1 MPRIPISR
9 GGLKNMTEQQ
19 IIDEI
24 LRYLHDDSYNY
35 AVLID
40 GEWGSGKTYF
50 VNNTLTKIIEKQES
64 DLETSRKVQ
73 YISLYGCKAISDVQE
88 NIAWSFAEDARKV
101 IQDKNNF
108 GTTGQKVSNNIL
120 LSSKK
125 IGNAILKKFLP
136 NMPLYEIASDWLNL
150 GSFIFVFD
158 DLERCDCPIN
168 EVFGFLNEL
177 VEHENTKVILI
188 ANEKELSGIAEIQ
201 YLELQYSLTLDDRI
215 IWPTPNT
222 SSSWAVRSSN
232 STHISLDEMER
243 RRKLLFP
250 TKEAN
255 SNYRRIREKLIG
267 VTLKYEPNISLI
279 ISEILKSSKYDSS
292 IKDMLEKKKEAF
304 SSEMQNRNHKNIR
317 TFQFFLSKVSY
328 LLEKLSDINT
338 DPEYLDIIKEH
349 IISETFYQAIKFKS
363 NDQPSR
369 TMHAQL
375 KKEQEAKF
383 QSIKQYIEAGT
394 YNQKIFEDNVLNLQK
409 ELQAQIPDD
418 DPYYLIYQQYY
429 LQPQDWCED
438 QLEKV
443 LQRLDENKYPIAF
456 YVKIITSIQ
465 RLIDLGFDDEYMN
478 RTKQLMLTN
487 ITKMNEV
494 KLIDSDLWYI
504 ENKQTKAKVT
514 EVITDINHAIKEHS
528 EIVSRE
534 NVGDILKSDN
544 WINRL
549 ENYSNPNQNRYVQ
562 DMSVF
567 SKAPPEQ
574 WLNLLHKAS
583 PRDIDDF
590 RHWLG
595 DLYPEDTTRKSY
607 SEDADTIKKIL
618 TGLESIEEKDLI
630 KKACVSW
637 LCKQLA
643 TIIKFHEPSRKQE
656 YD

>member
-1 MPRIPISR
+1 
-9 GGLKNMTEQQ
+9 MTEQQ

-201 YLELQYSLTLDDRI
+201 YLELQYSLTLDNRI
-215 IWPTPNT
+215 NWPSPNT
-222 SSSWAVRSSN
+222 SNFWAVRKSN
-232 STHISLDEMER
+232 SNLISLDEMER

-267 VTLKYEPNISLI
+267 VTLKYEPNIPLI
-279 ISEILKSSKYDSS
+279 ISEILKSSKYDPY
-292 IKDMLEKKKEAF
+292 IKDMLEKKKETF
-304 SSEMQNRNHKNIR
+304 SLEMQNRNHKNLR

-383 QSIKQYIEAGT
+383 QSIKQYIESGT
-394 YNQKIFEDNVLNLQK
+394 YNQKIFEYNVLNLQK
-409 ELQAQIPDD
+409 ELQARIPDD

-443 LQRLDENKYPIAF
+443 LQRLDENKYPIVF
-456 YVKIITSIQ
+456 YGKIITSIQ

-478 RTKQLMLTN
+478 RTKQLMLAN

-504 ENKQTKAKVT
+504 ENQQTKEKVT

-528 EIVSRE
+528 ELVSRE
-534 NVGDILKSDN
+534 DVDDILKSDD

-595 DLYPEDTTRKSY
+595 DLYPEGTTRKSY
-607 SEDADTIKKIL
+607 SEDAYTIKKIQK
-618 TGLESIEEKDLI
+618 GLEAIEEKDLI
-630 KKACVSW
+630 KKACIIW
-637 LCKQLA
+637 LHNQLEA
-643 TIIKFHEPSRKQE
+643 IIKFHEPSAEQE
-656 YD
+656 QE

>member
-1 MPRIPISR
+1 
-9 GGLKNMTEQQ
+9 MTEQQ

>member
-1 MPRIPISR
+1 
-9 GGLKNMTEQQ
+9 MTEQQ

-222 SSSWAVRSSN
+222 NSSWAVRSSN

-383 QSIKQYIEAGT
+383 QSIKQYIESGT

-443 LQRLDENKYPIAF
+443 LQRLDKNKYPIAF
-456 YVKIITSIQ
+456 YGKIITSIQ

-494 KLIDSDLWYI
+494 KLIASDLWYI

-583 PRDIDDF
+583 PRNIDDF

-595 DLYPEDTTRKSY
+595 DLYPKDTTRKSY

>member
-1 MPRIPISR
+1 
-9 GGLKNMTEQQ
+9 MTEQQ

-304 SSEMQNRNHKNIR
+304 SSEMQNRNHKNLR

-383 QSIKQYIEAGT
+383 QSIKQYIESGT

-409 ELQAQIPDD
+409 ELQARIPDD

-443 LQRLDENKYPIAF
+443 LQRLDKNKYPIAF
-456 YVKIITSIQ
+456 YGKIITSIQ

-583 PRDIDDF
+583 PRNIDDF

-595 DLYPEDTTRKSY
+595 DLYPKDTTRKSY

-637 LCKQLA
+637 LCTQLA
-643 TIIKFHEPSRKQE
+643 TIIKFHEPSTEQE

>member
-1 MPRIPISR
+1 
-9 GGLKNMTEQQ
+9 MTEQQ

-136 NMPLYEIASDWLNL
+136 NIPLYEIASDWLNL

-168 EVFGFLNEL
+168 EIFGFLNEL

-201 YLELQYSLTLDDRI
+201 YLELQYSLTLNDRI

-222 SSSWAVRSSN
+222 SSFWAVRSSN

-250 TKEAN
+250 VKEAN
-255 SNYRRIREKLIG
+255 SNYRKIREKLIG

-279 ISEILKSSKYDSS
+279 ISEILKSSKYDPS

-304 SSEMQNRNHKNIR
+304 SLEMQNRNHKNLR

-338 DPEYLDIIKEH
+338 DSEYLDIIKEH

-363 NDQPSR
+363 NDQPSQ
-369 TMHAQL
+369 TMYTQL

-383 QSIKQYIEAGT
+383 QSIKHYIESGT
-394 YNQKIFEDNVLNLQK
+394 YDYKLFKDNVLNLQK

-429 LQPQDWCED
+429 LQSQDWCED
-438 QLEKV
+438 QLERV
-443 LQRLDENKYPIAF
+443 FQRLNENKYPIAF
-456 YVKIITSIQ
+456 YGKIITSIQ

-478 RTKQLMLTN
+478 RTKQLMLAN

-595 DLYPEDTTRKSY
+595 DLYPEDTTRKNY

-643 TIIKFHEPSRKQE
+643 TIIKFHEPSTEQE

>member
-1 MPRIPISR
+1 
-9 GGLKNMTEQQ
+9 MTEQQ

-88 NIAWSFAEDARKV
+88 NIAWSFAEDARQV

-108 GTTGQKVSNNIL
+108 GTTGQKVSNNVL

-201 YLELQYSLTLDDRI
+201 YLELQYSLTLDNRI
-215 IWPTPNT
+215 NWPSPNT
-222 SSSWAVRSSN
+222 SNFWAVRKSN
-232 STHISLDEMER
+232 LNLISLDEMER

-267 VTLKYEPNISLI
+267 VTLKYEPNIPLI
-279 ISEILKSSKYDSS
+279 ISEILKSSKYDPY

-304 SSEMQNRNHKNIR
+304 SLEMQNRNHKNLR

-383 QSIKQYIEAGT
+383 QSIKQYIESGT
-394 YNQKIFEDNVLNLQK
+394 YNQKIFEYNVLNLQK
-409 ELQAQIPDD
+409 ELQARIPDD

-443 LQRLDENKYPIAF
+443 LQRLDENKYPIVF
-456 YVKIITSIQ
+456 YGKIITSIQ

-478 RTKQLMLTN
+478 RTKQLMLAN

-504 ENKQTKAKVT
+504 ENQQTKEKVT

-528 EIVSRE
+528 ELVSRE
-534 NVGDILKSDN
+534 DVDDILKSDD

-595 DLYPEDTTRKSY
+595 DLYPEGTTRKSY
-607 SEDADTIKKIL
+607 SEDAYTIKKIQK
-618 TGLESIEEKDLI
+618 GLEAIEEKDLI
-630 KKACVSW
+630 KKACIIW
-637 LCKQLA
+637 LHNQLEA
-643 TIIKFHEPSRKQE
+643 IIKFHEPSAEQE
-656 YD
+656 QE

>member
-1 MPRIPISR
+1 MVVLFYHKNYFASLTTILTHR
-9 GGLKNMTEQQ
+9 G
-19 IIDEI
+19 
-24 LRYLHDDSYNY
+24 YLHDDSYNY

-201 YLELQYSLTLDDRI
+201 YLELQYSLTLDNRI
-215 IWPTPNT
+215 NWPSPNT
-222 SSSWAVRSSN
+222 SNFWAVRKSN
-232 STHISLDEMER
+232 SNLISLDEMER

-267 VTLKYEPNISLI
+267 VTLKYEPNIPLI
-279 ISEILKSSKYDSS
+279 ISEILKSSKYDPY

-304 SSEMQNRNHKNIR
+304 SLEMQNRNHKNLR

-383 QSIKQYIEAGT
+383 QSIKQYIESGT
-394 YNQKIFEDNVLNLQK
+394 YNQKIFEYNVLNLQK
-409 ELQAQIPDD
+409 ELQARIPDD

-456 YVKIITSIQ
+456 YGKIITSIQ

-478 RTKQLMLTN
+478 RTKQLMLAN

-504 ENKQTKAKVT
+504 ENQQTKEKVT

-528 EIVSRE
+528 ELVSRE
-534 NVGDILKSDN
+534 DVGDILKSDD

-595 DLYPEDTTRKSY
+595 DLYPEGTTRKSY
-607 SEDADTIKKIL
+607 SEDAYTIKKIQK
-618 TGLESIEEKDLI
+618 GLEAIEEKDLI
-630 KKACVSW
+630 KKACIIW
-637 LCKQLA
+637 LHNQLEA
-643 TIIKFHEPSRKQE
+643 IIKFHEPSAEQE
-656 YD
+656 QE

>member
-1 MPRIPISR
+1 
-9 GGLKNMTEQQ
+9 MTEQQ

-108 GTTGQKVSNNIL
+108 GTAGQKVSNNIL

-201 YLELQYSLTLDDRI
+201 YLELQYSLTLDNRI
-215 IWPTPNT
+215 NWPSPNT
-222 SSSWAVRSSN
+222 SNFWAVRKSN
-232 STHISLDEMER
+232 SNLISLDEMER

-267 VTLKYEPNISLI
+267 VTLKYEPNIPLI
-279 ISEILKSSKYDSS
+279 ISEILKSSKYDPY

-304 SSEMQNRNHKNIR
+304 SLEMQNRNHKNIR

-383 QSIKQYIEAGT
+383 QSIKQYIESGT
-394 YNQKIFEDNVLNLQK
+394 YNQKIFEYNVLNLQK
-409 ELQAQIPDD
+409 ELQARIPDD

-456 YVKIITSIQ
+456 YGKIITSIQ

-478 RTKQLMLTN
+478 RTKQLMLAN

-504 ENKQTKAKVT
+504 ENQQTKAKVT

-643 TIIKFHEPSRKQE
+643 TIIKFHEPSTEQE

>member
-1 MPRIPISR
+1 
-9 GGLKNMTEQQ
+9 MTEQQ

-201 YLELQYSLTLDDRI
+201 YLELQYSLTLDNRI
-215 IWPTPNT
+215 NWPSPNT
-222 SSSWAVRSSN
+222 SNFWAVRKSN
-232 STHISLDEMER
+232 SNLISLDEMER

-267 VTLKYEPNISLI
+267 VTLKYEPNIPLI
-279 ISEILKSSKYDSS
+279 ISEILKSSKYDPY

-304 SSEMQNRNHKNIR
+304 SLEMQNRNHKNLR

-383 QSIKQYIEAGT
+383 QSIKQYIESGT
-394 YNQKIFEDNVLNLQK
+394 YNQKIFEYNVLNLQK
-409 ELQAQIPDD
+409 ELQARIPDD

-443 LQRLDENKYPIAF
+443 LQRLDENKYPIVF
-456 YVKIITSIQ
+456 YGKIITSIQ

-504 ENKQTKAKVT
+504 ENQQTKEKVT

-528 EIVSRE
+528 ELVSRE
-534 NVGDILKSDN
+534 DVDDILKSDD

-595 DLYPEDTTRKSY
+595 DLYPEGTTRKSY
-607 SEDADTIKKIL
+607 SEDAYTIKKIQK
-618 TGLESIEEKDLI
+618 GLEAIEEKDLI
-630 KKACVSW
+630 KKACIIW
-637 LCKQLA
+637 LHNQLEA
-643 TIIKFHEPSRKQE
+643 IIKFHEPSAEQE
-656 YD
+656 QE

>member
-1 MPRIPISR
+1 
-9 GGLKNMTEQQ
+9 MTEQQ

-88 NIAWSFAEDARKV
+88 NMAWSFAEDARKV

-201 YLELQYSLTLDDRI
+201 YLELQYSLTLDNRI
-215 IWPTPNT
+215 NWPSPNT
-222 SSSWAVRSSN
+222 SNFWAVRKSN
-232 STHISLDEMER
+232 SNLISLDEMER

-267 VTLKYEPNISLI
+267 VTLKYEPNIPLI
-279 ISEILKSSKYDSS
+279 ISEILKSSKYDPY

-304 SSEMQNRNHKNIR
+304 SLEMQNRNHKNLR

-383 QSIKQYIEAGT
+383 QSIKQYIESGT
-394 YNQKIFEDNVLNLQK
+394 YNQKIFEYNVLNLQK
-409 ELQAQIPDD
+409 ELQARIPDD

-443 LQRLDENKYPIAF
+443 LQRLDENKYPIVF
-456 YVKIITSIQ
+456 YGKIITSIQ

-478 RTKQLMLTN
+478 RTKQLMLAN

-504 ENKQTKAKVT
+504 ENQQTKEKVT

-528 EIVSRE
+528 ELVSRE
-534 NVGDILKSDN
+534 DVDDILKSDD

-595 DLYPEDTTRKSY
+595 DLYPEGTTRKSY
-607 SEDADTIKKIL
+607 SEDAYTIKKIQK
-618 TGLESIEEKDLI
+618 GLEAIEEKDLI
-630 KKACVSW
+630 KKACIIW
-637 LCKQLA
+637 LHNQLEA
-643 TIIKFHEPSRKQE
+643 IIKFHEPSAEQE
-656 YD
+656 QE

>member
-1 MPRIPISR
+1 
-9 GGLKNMTEQQ
+9 MTEQQ

-201 YLELQYSLTLDDRI
+201 YLELQYSLTLDNRI
-215 IWPTPNT
+215 NWPSPNT
-222 SSSWAVRSSN
+222 SNFWAVRKSN
-232 STHISLDEMER
+232 SNLISLDEMER

-267 VTLKYEPNISLI
+267 VTLKYEPNIPLI
-279 ISEILKSSKYDSS
+279 ISEILKSSKYDPY

-304 SSEMQNRNHKNIR
+304 SLEMQNRNHKNLR

-383 QSIKQYIEAGT
+383 QSIKQYIESGT
-394 YNQKIFEDNVLNLQK
+394 YNQKIFEYNVLNLQK
-409 ELQAQIPDD
+409 ELQARIPDD

-456 YVKIITSIQ
+456 YGKIITSIQ

-478 RTKQLMLTN
+478 RTKQLMLAN

-504 ENKQTKAKVT
+504 ENQQTKEKVT

-528 EIVSRE
+528 ELVSRE
-534 NVGDILKSDN
+534 DVGDILKSDD

-595 DLYPEDTTRKSY
+595 DLYPEGTTRKSY
-607 SEDADTIKKIL
+607 SEDSYTIKKIQK
-618 TGLESIEEKDLI
+618 GLEAIEEKDLI
-630 KKACVSW
+630 KKACIIW
-637 LCKQLA
+637 LHNQLEA
-643 TIIKFHEPSRKQE
+643 IIKFHEPSAEQE
-656 YD
+656 QE

>member
-1 MPRIPISR
+1 
-9 GGLKNMTEQQ
+9 MTEQQ

-88 NIAWSFAEDARKV
+88 NIAWSFAEDARQV

-279 ISEILKSSKYDSS
+279 ISEILKSSKYDPY

-383 QSIKQYIEAGT
+383 QSIKQYIESGT

-409 ELQAQIPDD
+409 ELQARIPDD

-456 YVKIITSIQ
+456 YGKIITSIQ

-494 KLIDSDLWYI
+494 KLIDSNLWYI
-504 ENKQTKAKVT
+504 ENKPTKAKVT

-549 ENYSNPNQNRYVQ
+549 ENYSNPNQNRYAQ

-643 TIIKFHEPSRKQE
+643 TIIKFHEPSTEQE

>member
-1 MPRIPISR
+1 
-9 GGLKNMTEQQ
+9 MTEQQ

-158 DLERCDCPIN
+158 DLERCNCPIN

-201 YLELQYSLTLDDRI
+201 YLELQYSLTLDNRI
-215 IWPTPNT
+215 NWPSPNT
-222 SSSWAVRSSN
+222 SNFWAVRKSN
-232 STHISLDEMER
+232 SNLISLDEMER

-267 VTLKYEPNISLI
+267 VTLKYEPNIPLI
-279 ISEILKSSKYDSS
+279 ISEILKSSKYDPY

-304 SSEMQNRNHKNIR
+304 SLEMQNRNHKNLR

-383 QSIKQYIEAGT
+383 QSIKQYIESGT
-394 YNQKIFEDNVLNLQK
+394 YNQKIFEYNVLNLQK
-409 ELQAQIPDD
+409 ELQARIPDD

-443 LQRLDENKYPIAF
+443 LQRLDENKYPIVF
-456 YVKIITSIQ
+456 YGKIITSIQ

-478 RTKQLMLTN
+478 RTKQLMLAN

-504 ENKQTKAKVT
+504 ENQQTKEKVT

-528 EIVSRE
+528 ELVSRE
-534 NVGDILKSDN
+534 DVDDILKSDD

-595 DLYPEDTTRKSY
+595 DLYPEGTTRKSY
-607 SEDADTIKKIL
+607 SEDAYTIKKIQK
-618 TGLESIEEKDLI
+618 GLEAIEEKDLI
-630 KKACVSW
+630 KKACIIW
-637 LCKQLA
+637 LHNQLEA
-643 TIIKFHEPSRKQE
+643 IIKFHEPSAEQE
-656 YD
+656 QE

>member
-1 MPRIPISR
+1 
-9 GGLKNMTEQQ
+9 MTEQQ
-19 IIDEI
+19 TIDEI

-201 YLELQYSLTLDDRI
+201 YLELQYSLTLDNRI
-215 IWPTPNT
+215 NWPSPNT
-222 SSSWAVRSSN
+222 SNFWAVRKSN
-232 STHISLDEMER
+232 SNLISLDEMER

-267 VTLKYEPNISLI
+267 VTLKYEPNIPLI
-279 ISEILKSSKYDSS
+279 ISEILKSSKYDPY

-304 SSEMQNRNHKNIR
+304 SLEMQNRNHKNLR

-383 QSIKQYIEAGT
+383 QSIKQYIESGT
-394 YNQKIFEDNVLNLQK
+394 YNQKIFEYNVLNLQK
-409 ELQAQIPDD
+409 ELQARIPDD

-443 LQRLDENKYPIAF
+443 LQRLDENKYPIVF
-456 YVKIITSIQ
+456 YGKIITSIQ

-478 RTKQLMLTN
+478 RTKQLMLAN

-504 ENKQTKAKVT
+504 ENQQTKEKVT

-528 EIVSRE
+528 ELVSRE
-534 NVGDILKSDN
+534 DVDDILKSDD

-595 DLYPEDTTRKSY
+595 DLYPEGTTRKSY
-607 SEDADTIKKIL
+607 SEDVYTIKKIQK
-618 TGLESIEEKDLI
+618 GLEAIEEKDLI
-630 KKACVSW
+630 KKACIIW
-637 LCKQLA
+637 LHNQLEA
-643 TIIKFHEPSRKQE
+643 IIKFHEPSAEQE
-656 YD
+656 QE

>member
-1 MPRIPISR
+1 M
-9 GGLKNMTEQQ
+9 
-19 IIDEI
+19 
-24 LRYLHDDSYNY
+24 
-35 AVLID
+35 
-40 GEWGSGKTYF
+40 GSGKTYF

-201 YLELQYSLTLDDRI
+201 YLELQYSLTLDNRI
-215 IWPTPNT
+215 NWPSPNT
-222 SSSWAVRSSN
+222 SNFWAVRKSN
-232 STHISLDEMER
+232 SNLISLDEMER

-267 VTLKYEPNISLI
+267 VTLKYEPNIPLI
-279 ISEILKSSKYDSS
+279 ISEILKSSKYDPY

-304 SSEMQNRNHKNIR
+304 SLEMQNRNHKNLR

-383 QSIKQYIEAGT
+383 QSIKQYIESGT
-394 YNQKIFEDNVLNLQK
+394 YNQKIFEYNVLNLQK
-409 ELQAQIPDD
+409 ELQARIPDD

-456 YVKIITSIQ
+456 YGKIITSIQ

-478 RTKQLMLTN
+478 RTKQLMLAN

-504 ENKQTKAKVT
+504 ENQQTKEKVT

-528 EIVSRE
+528 ELVSRE
-534 NVGDILKSDN
+534 DVGDILKSDD

-595 DLYPEDTTRKSY
+595 DLYPEGTTRKSY
-607 SEDADTIKKIL
+607 SEDAYTIKKIQK
-618 TGLESIEEKDLI
+618 GLEAIEEKDLI
-630 KKACVSW
+630 KKACIIW
-637 LCKQLA
+637 LHNQLEA
-643 TIIKFHEPSRKQE
+643 IIKFHEPSAEQE
-656 YD
+656 QE

>member
-1 MPRIPISR
+1 
-9 GGLKNMTEQQ
+9 MTEQQ

-201 YLELQYSLTLDDRI
+201 YLELQYSLTLDNRI
-215 IWPTPNT
+215 NWPSPNT
-222 SSSWAVRSSN
+222 SNFWAVRKSN
-232 STHISLDEMER
+232 SNLISLDEMER

-267 VTLKYEPNISLI
+267 VTLKYEPNIPLI
-279 ISEILKSSKYDSS
+279 ISEILKSSKYDPY

-304 SSEMQNRNHKNIR
+304 SLEMQNRNHKNLR

-383 QSIKQYIEAGT
+383 QSIKQYIESGT
-394 YNQKIFEDNVLNLQK
+394 YNQKIFEYNVLNLQK
-409 ELQAQIPDD
+409 ELQARIHDD

-456 YVKIITSIQ
+456 YGKIITSIQ

-478 RTKQLMLTN
+478 RTKQLMLAN

-504 ENKQTKAKVT
+504 ENQQTKEKVT

-528 EIVSRE
+528 ELVSRE
-534 NVGDILKSDN
+534 DVGDILKRDD

-595 DLYPEDTTRKSY
+595 DLYPEGTTRKSY
-607 SEDADTIKKIL
+607 SEDAYTIKKIQK
-618 TGLESIEEKDLI
+618 GLEAIEEKDLI
-630 KKACVSW
+630 KKACIIW
-637 LCKQLA
+637 LHNQLEA
-643 TIIKFHEPSRKQE
+643 IIKFHEPSAEQE
-656 YD
+656 QE

>member
-1 MPRIPISR
+1 
-9 GGLKNMTEQQ
+9 MTEQQ

-158 DLERCDCPIN
+158 DLERCNCPIN

-201 YLELQYSLTLDDRI
+201 YLELQYSLTLDNRI
-215 IWPTPNT
+215 NWPSPNT
-222 SSSWAVRSSN
+222 SNFWAVRKSN
-232 STHISLDEMER
+232 SNLISLDEMER

-267 VTLKYEPNISLI
+267 VTLKYEPNIPLI
-279 ISEILKSSKYDSS
+279 ISEILKSSKYDPY

-304 SSEMQNRNHKNIR
+304 SLEMQNRNHKNLR

-383 QSIKQYIEAGT
+383 QSIKQYIESGT
-394 YNQKIFEDNVLNLQK
+394 YNQKIFEYNVLNLQK
-409 ELQAQIPDD
+409 ELQARIPDD

-443 LQRLDENKYPIAF
+443 LQRLDENKYTIVF
-456 YVKIITSIQ
+456 YGKIITSIQ
-465 RLIDLGFDDEYMN
+465 RLIDSVLDVEYMN
-478 RTKQLMLTN
+478 RTKQLMLAN

-504 ENKQTKAKVT
+504 ENQQTKEKVT

-528 EIVSRE
+528 ELVSRE
-534 NVGDILKSDN
+534 DVDDILKSDD

-595 DLYPEDTTRKSY
+595 DLYPEGTTRKSY
-607 SEDADTIKKIL
+607 SEDAYTIKKIQK
-618 TGLESIEEKDLI
+618 GLEAIEEKDLI
-630 KKACVSW
+630 KKACIIW
-637 LCKQLA
+637 LHNQLEA
-643 TIIKFHEPSRKQE
+643 IIKFHEPSAEQE
-656 YD
+656 QE

>member
-1 MPRIPISR
+1 
-9 GGLKNMTEQQ
+9 MTEQQ

-158 DLERCDCPIN
+158 DLERCDCPLN

-279 ISEILKSSKYDSS
+279 ISEILQSSKYDSS

-304 SSEMQNRNHKNIR
+304 SSEMQNRNHKNLR

-383 QSIKQYIEAGT
+383 QSIKQYIESGT

-409 ELQAQIPDD
+409 ELQARIPDD

-443 LQRLDENKYPIAF
+443 LQRLDKNKYPIAF
-456 YVKIITSIQ
+456 YGKIITSIQ

-583 PRDIDDF
+583 PRNIDDF

-595 DLYPEDTTRKSY
+595 DLYPKDTTRKSY

-637 LCKQLA
+637 LCTQLA
-643 TIIKFHEPSRKQE
+643 TIIKFHEPSTEQE

>member
-1 MPRIPISR
+1 
-9 GGLKNMTEQQ
+9 MTEQQ

-88 NIAWSFAEDARKV
+88 NMAWSFAEDARKV

-201 YLELQYSLTLDDRI
+201 YLELQYSLTLDNRI
-215 IWPTPNT
+215 NWPSPNT
-222 SSSWAVRSSN
+222 SNFWAVRKSN
-232 STHISLDEMER
+232 SNLISLDEMER

-267 VTLKYEPNISLI
+267 VTLKYEPNIPLI
-279 ISEILKSSKYDSS
+279 ISEILKSSKYDPY

-304 SSEMQNRNHKNIR
+304 SLEMQNRNHKNLR

-383 QSIKQYIEAGT
+383 QSIKQYIESGT
-394 YNQKIFEDNVLNLQK
+394 YNQKIFEYNVLNLQK
-409 ELQAQIPDD
+409 ELQARIPDD

-443 LQRLDENKYPIAF
+443 LQRLDENKYPIVF
-456 YVKIITSIQ
+456 YGKIITSIQ

-478 RTKQLMLTN
+478 RTKQLMLAN

-504 ENKQTKAKVT
+504 ENQQTKEKVT

-528 EIVSRE
+528 ELVSRE
-534 NVGDILKSDN
+534 DVDDIIKSDD

-595 DLYPEDTTRKSY
+595 DLYPEGTTRKSY
-607 SEDADTIKKIL
+607 SEDAYTIKKIQK
-618 TGLESIEEKDLI
+618 GLEAIEEKDLI
-630 KKACVSW
+630 KKACIIW
-637 LCKQLA
+637 LHNQLEA
-643 TIIKFHEPSRKQE
+643 IIKFHEPSAEQE
-656 YD
+656 QE

>member
-1 MPRIPISR
+1 
-9 GGLKNMTEQQ
+9 MTEQQ

-201 YLELQYSLTLDDRI
+201 YLELQYSLTLDNRI
-215 IWPTPNT
+215 NWPSPNT
-222 SSSWAVRSSN
+222 SNFWAVRKSN
-232 STHISLDEMER
+232 SNLISLDEMER

-267 VTLKYEPNISLI
+267 VTLKYEPNNPLI
-279 ISEILKSSKYDSS
+279 ISEILKSSKYDPY

-304 SSEMQNRNHKNIR
+304 SLEMQNRNHKNLR

-383 QSIKQYIEAGT
+383 QSIKQYIESGT
-394 YNQKIFEDNVLNLQK
+394 YNQKIFEYNVLNLQK
-409 ELQAQIPDD
+409 ELQARIPDD

-456 YVKIITSIQ
+456 YGKIITSIQ

-478 RTKQLMLTN
+478 RTKQLMLAN

-504 ENKQTKAKVT
+504 ENQQTKEKVT

-528 EIVSRE
+528 ELVSRE
-534 NVGDILKSDN
+534 DVGDILKSDD

-595 DLYPEDTTRKSY
+595 DLYPEGTTRKSY
-607 SEDADTIKKIL
+607 SEDAYTIKKIQK
-618 TGLESIEEKDLI
+618 GLEAIEEKDLI
-630 KKACVSW
+630 KKACIIW
-637 LCKQLA
+637 LHNQLEA
-643 TIIKFHEPSRKQE
+643 IIKFHEPSAEQE
-656 YD
+656 QE

>member
-1 MPRIPISR
+1 
-9 GGLKNMTEQQ
+9 MTEQK

-304 SSEMQNRNHKNIR
+304 SSEMQNRNHKNLR

-383 QSIKQYIEAGT
+383 QSIKQYIESGT

-409 ELQAQIPDD
+409 ELQARIPDD

-443 LQRLDENKYPIAF
+443 LQRLDKNKYPIAF
-456 YVKIITSIQ
+456 YGKIITSIQ

-583 PRDIDDF
+583 PRNIDDF

-595 DLYPEDTTRKSY
+595 DLYPKDTTRKSY

-637 LCKQLA
+637 LCTQLA
-643 TIIKFHEPSRKQE
+643 TIIKFHEPSTEQE

>member
-1 MPRIPISR
+1 
-9 GGLKNMTEQQ
+9 MTEQQ

-88 NIAWSFAEDARKV
+88 NIAWSFAEDARQV

-279 ISEILKSSKYDSS
+279 ISEILKSSKYDPY
-292 IKDMLEKKKEAF
+292 IKDMLEKKKETF
-304 SSEMQNRNHKNIR
+304 SLEMQNRNHKNLR

-383 QSIKQYIEAGT
+383 QSIKQYIKSGT
-394 YNQKIFEDNVLNLQK
+394 YNQKIFDDNVLNLQK
-409 ELQAQIPDD
+409 ELQARIPDD

-456 YVKIITSIQ
+456 YGKIITSIQ

-494 KLIDSDLWYI
+494 KLIDSNLWYI
-504 ENKQTKAKVT
+504 ENKPTKAKVT

-583 PRDIDDF
+583 PRNIDDF

-595 DLYPEDTTRKSY
+595 DLYPKDTTRKSY

-637 LCKQLA
+637 LCTQLA
-643 TIIKFHEPSRKQE
+643 TIIKFHEPSTEQE

>member
-1 MPRIPISR
+1 
-9 GGLKNMTEQQ
+9 MTEQQ

-201 YLELQYSLTLDDRI
+201 YLELQYSLTLDNRI
-215 IWPTPNT
+215 NWPSPNT
-222 SSSWAVRSSN
+222 SNFWAVRKSN
-232 STHISLDEMER
+232 SNLISLDEMER

-267 VTLKYEPNISLI
+267 VTLKYEPNIPLI
-279 ISEILKSSKYDSS
+279 ISEILKSSKYDPY

-304 SSEMQNRNHKNIR
+304 SLEMQNRNHKNLR

-383 QSIKQYIEAGT
+383 QSIKQYIESGT
-394 YNQKIFEDNVLNLQK
+394 YNQKIFEYNVLNLQK
-409 ELQAQIPDD
+409 ELQARIPDD

-443 LQRLDENKYPIAF
+443 LQRLDENKYPIVF
-456 YVKIITSIQ
+456 YGKIITSIQ

-478 RTKQLMLTN
+478 RTKQLMLAN

-504 ENKQTKAKVT
+504 ENQQTKEKVT

-528 EIVSRE
+528 ELVSRE
-534 NVGDILKSDN
+534 DVDDILKSDD

-595 DLYPEDTTRKSY
+595 DLYPEGTTRKSY
-607 SEDADTIKKIL
+607 SEDVYTIKKIQK
-618 TGLESIEEKDLI
+618 GLEAIEEKDLI
-630 KKACVSW
+630 KKACIIW
-637 LCKQLA
+637 LHNQLEA
-643 TIIKFHEPSRKQE
+643 IIKFHEPSAEQE
-656 YD
+656 QE

>member
-1 MPRIPISR
+1 
-9 GGLKNMTEQQ
+9 MTEQQ

-201 YLELQYSLTLDDRI
+201 YLELQYSLTLDNRI
-215 IWPTPNT
+215 NWPSPNT
-222 SSSWAVRSSN
+222 SNFWAVRKSN
-232 STHISLDEMER
+232 SNLISLDEMER

-267 VTLKYEPNISLI
+267 VTLKYEPNIPLI
-279 ISEILKSSKYDSS
+279 ISEILKSSKYDPY

-304 SSEMQNRNHKNIR
+304 SLEMQNRNHKNLR

-383 QSIKQYIEAGT
+383 QSIKQYIESGT
-394 YNQKIFEDNVLNLQK
+394 YNQKIFEYNVLNLQK
-409 ELQAQIPDD
+409 ELQARIPDD

-456 YVKIITSIQ
+456 YGKIITSIQ

-478 RTKQLMLTN
+478 RTKQLMLAN

-504 ENKQTKAKVT
+504 ENQQTKEKVT
-514 EVITDINHAIKEHS
+514 EVITDINHSIKEHS
-528 EIVSRE
+528 ELVSRE
-534 NVGDILKSDN
+534 DVGDILKSDD

-595 DLYPEDTTRKSY
+595 DLYPEGTTRKSY
-607 SEDADTIKKIL
+607 SEDAYTIKKIQK
-618 TGLESIEEKDLI
+618 GLEAIEEKDLI
-630 KKACVSW
+630 KKACIIW
-637 LCKQLA
+637 LHNQLEA
-643 TIIKFHEPSRKQE
+643 IIKFHEPSAEQE
-656 YD
+656 QE

>member
-1 MPRIPISR
+1 
-9 GGLKNMTEQQ
+9 
-19 IIDEI
+19 
-24 LRYLHDDSYNY
+24 
-35 AVLID
+35 
-40 GEWGSGKTYF
+40 
-50 VNNTLTKIIEKQES
+50 
-64 DLETSRKVQ
+64 
-73 YISLYGCKAISDVQE
+73 
-88 NIAWSFAEDARKV
+88 
-101 IQDKNNF
+101 
-108 GTTGQKVSNNIL
+108 
-120 LSSKK
+120 
-125 IGNAILKKFLP
+125 
-136 NMPLYEIASDWLNL
+136 
-150 GSFIFVFD
+150 
-158 DLERCDCPIN
+158 
-168 EVFGFLNEL
+168 
-177 VEHENTKVILI
+177 
-188 ANEKELSGIAEIQ
+188 
-201 YLELQYSLTLDDRI
+201 
-215 IWPTPNT
+215 
-222 SSSWAVRSSN
+222 
-232 STHISLDEMER
+232 
-243 RRKLLFP
+243 
-250 TKEAN
+250 
-255 SNYRRIREKLIG
+255 
-267 VTLKYEPNISLI
+267 
-279 ISEILKSSKYDSS
+279 
-292 IKDMLEKKKEAF
+292 MLEKKKETF
-304 SSEMQNRNHKNIR
+304 SLEMQNRNHKNLR

-383 QSIKQYIEAGT
+383 QSIKQYIESGT

-409 ELQAQIPDD
+409 ELQARISDD

-456 YVKIITSIQ
+456 YGKIITSIQ

-494 KLIDSDLWYI
+494 KLIDSNLWYI
-504 ENKQTKAKVT
+504 ENKPTKAKVT

-595 DLYPEDTTRKSY
+595 DVYPEDTTRKSY

-618 TGLESIEEKDLI
+618 TGLESTEEKDLI

-643 TIIKFHEPSRKQE
+643 TIIKFHEPSTEQG

>member
-1 MPRIPISR
+1 
-9 GGLKNMTEQQ
+9 MTEQQ

-188 ANEKELSGIAEIQ
+188 ANEKELSGIAKIQ

-304 SSEMQNRNHKNIR
+304 SSEMQNRNHKNLR

-349 IISETFYQAIKFKS
+349 IISETFYQSIKFKS

-383 QSIKQYIEAGT
+383 QSIKQYIESGT

-409 ELQAQIPDD
+409 ELQARIPDD

-443 LQRLDENKYPIAF
+443 LQRLDKNKYPIAF
-456 YVKIITSIQ
+456 YGKIITSIQ

-583 PRDIDDF
+583 PRNIDDF

-595 DLYPEDTTRKSY
+595 DLYPKDTTRKSY

-637 LCKQLA
+637 LCTQLA
-643 TIIKFHEPSRKQE
+643 TIIKFHEPSTEQE

>member
-1 MPRIPISR
+1 
-9 GGLKNMTEQQ
+9 MTEQQ

-168 EVFGFLNEL
+168 EVFGFFNEL

-222 SSSWAVRSSN
+222 SSSLAVRSSN

-255 SNYRRIREKLIG
+255 SNYRRILEKLIG

-383 QSIKQYIEAGT
+383 QSIKQYIESGT

-409 ELQAQIPDD
+409 ELQARIPDD

>member
-1 MPRIPISR
+1 
-9 GGLKNMTEQQ
+9 MTEQQ

-168 EVFGFLNEL
+168 EVFGFFNEL

-201 YLELQYSLTLDDRI
+201 YLELQYSLTLDNRI
-215 IWPTPNT
+215 NWPSPNT
-222 SSSWAVRSSN
+222 SNFWAVRKSN
-232 STHISLDEMER
+232 SNLISLDEMER

-267 VTLKYEPNISLI
+267 VTLKYEPNIPLI
-279 ISEILKSSKYDSS
+279 ISEILKSSKYDPY

-304 SSEMQNRNHKNIR
+304 SLEMQNRNHKNLR

-383 QSIKQYIEAGT
+383 QSIKQYIESGT
-394 YNQKIFEDNVLNLQK
+394 YNQKIFEYNVLNLQK
-409 ELQAQIPDD
+409 ELQARIPDD

-443 LQRLDENKYPIAF
+443 LQRLDENKYPIVF
-456 YVKIITSIQ
+456 YGKIITSIQ

-478 RTKQLMLTN
+478 RTKQLMLAN

-504 ENKQTKAKVT
+504 ENQQTKEKVT

-528 EIVSRE
+528 ELVSRE
-534 NVGDILKSDN
+534 DVDDILKSDD

-595 DLYPEDTTRKSY
+595 DLYPEGTTRKSY
-607 SEDADTIKKIL
+607 SEDAYTIKKIQK
-618 TGLESIEEKDLI
+618 GLEAIEEKDLI
-630 KKACVSW
+630 KKACIIW
-637 LCKQLA
+637 LHNQLEA
-643 TIIKFHEPSRKQE
+643 IIKFHEPSAEQE
-656 YD
+656 QE

>member
-1 MPRIPISR
+1 
-9 GGLKNMTEQQ
+9 MTEQQ

-201 YLELQYSLTLDDRI
+201 YLELQYSLTLDNRI
-215 IWPTPNT
+215 NWPSPNT
-222 SSSWAVRSSN
+222 SNFWAVRKSN
-232 STHISLDEMER
+232 SNLISLDEMER

-267 VTLKYEPNISLI
+267 VTLKYEPNIPLI
-279 ISEILKSSKYDSS
+279 ISEILKSSKYDPY

-304 SSEMQNRNHKNIR
+304 SLEMQNSNHKNLR

-383 QSIKQYIEAGT
+383 QSIKQYIESGT
-394 YNQKIFEDNVLNLQK
+394 YNQKIFEYNVLNLQK
-409 ELQAQIPDD
+409 ELQARIPDD

-456 YVKIITSIQ
+456 YGKIITSIQ

-478 RTKQLMLTN
+478 RTKQLMLAN

-504 ENKQTKAKVT
+504 ENQQTKEKVT

-528 EIVSRE
+528 ELVSRE
-534 NVGDILKSDN
+534 DVGDILKSDD

-595 DLYPEDTTRKSY
+595 DLYPEGTTRKSY
-607 SEDADTIKKIL
+607 SEDAYTIKKIQK
-618 TGLESIEEKDLI
+618 GLEAIEEKDLI
-630 KKACVSW
+630 KKACIIW
-637 LCKQLA
+637 LHNQLEA
-643 TIIKFHEPSRKQE
+643 IIKFHCKFRLI
-656 YD
+656 

>member
-1 MPRIPISR
+1 
-9 GGLKNMTEQQ
+9 MTEQQ

-24 LRYLHDDSYNY
+24 LRYLLDDSYNY

-88 NIAWSFAEDARKV
+88 NIAWSFAEDARQV

-201 YLELQYSLTLDDRI
+201 YLELQYSLTLDNRI
-215 IWPTPNT
+215 NWPSPNT
-222 SSSWAVRSSN
+222 SNFWAVRKSN
-232 STHISLDEMER
+232 LNLISLDEMER

-267 VTLKYEPNISLI
+267 VTLKYEPNIPLI
-279 ISEILKSSKYDSS
+279 ISEILKSSKYDPY

-304 SSEMQNRNHKNIR
+304 SLEMQNRNHKNLR

-383 QSIKQYIEAGT
+383 QSIKQYIESGT
-394 YNQKIFEDNVLNLQK
+394 YNQKIFEYNVLNLQK
-409 ELQAQIPDD
+409 ELQARIPDD

-443 LQRLDENKYPIAF
+443 LQRLDENKYPIVF
-456 YVKIITSIQ
+456 YGKIITSIQ

-478 RTKQLMLTN
+478 RTKQLMLAN

-504 ENKQTKAKVT
+504 ENQQTKEKVT

-528 EIVSRE
+528 ELVSRE
-534 NVGDILKSDN
+534 DVDDILKSDD

-595 DLYPEDTTRKSY
+595 DLYPEGTTRKSY
-607 SEDADTIKKIL
+607 SEDAYTIKKIQK
-618 TGLESIEEKDLI
+618 GLEAIEEKDLI
-630 KKACVSW
+630 KKACIIW
-637 LCKQLA
+637 LHNQLEA
-643 TIIKFHEPSRKQE
+643 IIKFHEPSAEQE
-656 YD
+656 QE

>member
-1 MPRIPISR
+1 
-9 GGLKNMTEQQ
+9 MTEQQ

-201 YLELQYSLTLDDRI
+201 YLELQYSLTLDNRI
-215 IWPTPNT
+215 NWPSPNT
-222 SSSWAVRSSN
+222 SNFWAVRKSN
-232 STHISLDEMER
+232 SNLISLDEMER

-267 VTLKYEPNISLI
+267 VTLKYEPNIPLI
-279 ISEILKSSKYDSS
+279 ISEILKSSKYDPY

-304 SSEMQNRNHKNIR
+304 SLEMQNRNHKNLR

-383 QSIKQYIEAGT
+383 QSIKQYIESGT
-394 YNQKIFEDNVLNLQK
+394 YNQKIFEYNVLNLQK
-409 ELQAQIPDD
+409 ELQARIPDD

-443 LQRLDENKYPIAF
+443 LQRLDENKYPIVF
-456 YVKIITSIQ
+456 YGKIITSIQ

-478 RTKQLMLTN
+478 RTKQLMLAN

-504 ENKQTKAKVT
+504 ENQQTKEKVT

-528 EIVSRE
+528 ELVSRE
-534 NVGDILKSDN
+534 DVGDILKSDD

-595 DLYPEDTTRKSY
+595 DLYPEGTTRKSY
-607 SEDADTIKKIL
+607 SEDAYTIKKIQK
-618 TGLESIEEKDLI
+618 GLEAIEEKDLI
-630 KKACVSW
+630 KKACIIW
-637 LCKQLA
+637 LHNQLEA
-643 TIIKFHEPSRKQE
+643 IIKFHEPSAEQE
-656 YD
+656 QE

>member
-1 MPRIPISR
+1 
-9 GGLKNMTEQQ
+9 MTEQQ

-201 YLELQYSLTLDDRI
+201 YLELQYSLTLDNRI
-215 IWPTPNT
+215 NWPSPNT
-222 SSSWAVRSSN
+222 SNFWAVRKSN
-232 STHISLDEMER
+232 SNLISLDEMER

-255 SNYRRIREKLIG
+255 SNYRKIREKLIG
-267 VTLKYEPNISLI
+267 VTLKYEPNIPLI
-279 ISEILKSSKYDSS
+279 ISEILKSSKYDPY

-304 SSEMQNRNHKNIR
+304 SLEMQNRNHKNLR

-383 QSIKQYIEAGT
+383 QSIKQYIESGT
-394 YNQKIFEDNVLNLQK
+394 YNQKIFEYNVLNLQK
-409 ELQAQIPDD
+409 ELQARIPDD

-443 LQRLDENKYPIAF
+443 LQRLDENKYPIVF
-456 YVKIITSIQ
+456 YGKIITSIQ

-478 RTKQLMLTN
+478 RTKQLMLAN

-504 ENKQTKAKVT
+504 ENQQTKEKVT

-528 EIVSRE
+528 ELVSRE
-534 NVGDILKSDN
+534 DVDDILKSDD

-583 PRDIDDF
+583 PRDIADF

-595 DLYPEDTTRKSY
+595 DLYPEGTTRKSY
-607 SEDADTIKKIL
+607 SEDAYTIKKIQK
-618 TGLESIEEKDLI
+618 GLEAIEEKDLI
-630 KKACVSW
+630 KKACIIW
-637 LCKQLA
+637 LHNQLEA
-643 TIIKFHEPSRKQE
+643 IIKFHEPSAEQE
-656 YD
+656 QE

>member
-1 MPRIPISR
+1 
-9 GGLKNMTEQQ
+9 MTEQQ

-201 YLELQYSLTLDDRI
+201 YLELQYSLTLDNRI
-215 IWPTPNT
+215 NWPSPNT
-222 SSSWAVRSSN
+222 SNFWAVRKSN
-232 STHISLDEMER
+232 SNLISLDEMER

-267 VTLKYEPNISLI
+267 VTLKYEPNIPLI
-279 ISEILKSSKYDSS
+279 ISEILKSSKYDPY

-304 SSEMQNRNHKNIR
+304 SLEMQNRNHKNLR

-383 QSIKQYIEAGT
+383 QSIKQYIESGT
-394 YNQKIFEDNVLNLQK
+394 YNQKIFEYNVLNLQK
-409 ELQAQIPDD
+409 ELQARIPDD

-443 LQRLDENKYPIAF
+443 LQRLDENKYPIVF
-456 YVKIITSIQ
+456 YGKIITSIQ

-478 RTKQLMLTN
+478 RTKQLMLAN

-504 ENKQTKAKVT
+504 ENQQTKEKVT

-528 EIVSRE
+528 ELVSRE
-534 NVGDILKSDN
+534 DVGDILKSDD

-595 DLYPEDTTRKSY
+595 ELYPEGTTRKSY
-607 SEDADTIKKIL
+607 SEDAYTIKKIQK
-618 TGLESIEEKDLI
+618 GLEAIEEKDLI
-630 KKACVSW
+630 KKACIIW
-637 LCKQLA
+637 LHNQLEA
-643 TIIKFHEPSRKQE
+643 IIKFHEPSAEQE
-656 YD
+656 QE

>member
-1 MPRIPISR
+1 
-9 GGLKNMTEQQ
+9 MTEQQ

-201 YLELQYSLTLDDRI
+201 YLELQYSLTLDNRI
-215 IWPTPNT
+215 NWPSPNT
-222 SSSWAVRSSN
+222 SNFWAVRKSN
-232 STHISLDEMER
+232 SNLISLDEMER

-267 VTLKYEPNISLI
+267 VTLKYEPNIPLI
-279 ISEILKSSKYDSS
+279 ISEILKSSKYDPY

-304 SSEMQNRNHKNIR
+304 SLEMQNRNHKNLR

-383 QSIKQYIEAGT
+383 QSIKQYIESGT
-394 YNQKIFEDNVLNLQK
+394 YNQKIFEYNVLNLQK
-409 ELQAQIPDD
+409 ELQARIPDD

-443 LQRLDENKYPIAF
+443 LQRLDENKYPIVF
-456 YVKIITSIQ
+456 YGKIITSIQ

-478 RTKQLMLTN
+478 RTKQLMLAN

-504 ENKQTKAKVT
+504 ENQQTKEKVT

-528 EIVSRE
+528 ELVSRE
-534 NVGDILKSDN
+534 DVDDILKSDD

-595 DLYPEDTTRKSY
+595 DLYPEGTTRKSY
-607 SEDADTIKKIL
+607 SEDAYTIKK
-618 TGLESIEEKDLI
+618 
-630 KKACVSW
+630 
-637 LCKQLA
+637 
-643 TIIKFHEPSRKQE
+643 SRKV
-656 YD
+656 

>member
-1 MPRIPISR
+1 
-9 GGLKNMTEQQ
+9 MTEQQ

-158 DLERCDCPIN
+158 DLERCNCPIN

-201 YLELQYSLTLDDRI
+201 YLELQYSLTLDNRI
-215 IWPTPNT
+215 NWPSPNT
-222 SSSWAVRSSN
+222 SNFWAVRKSN
-232 STHISLDEMER
+232 SNLISLDEMER

-267 VTLKYEPNISLI
+267 VTLKYEPNIPLI
-279 ISEILKSSKYDSS
+279 ISEILKSSKYDPY

-304 SSEMQNRNHKNIR
+304 SLEMQNRNHKNLR

-383 QSIKQYIEAGT
+383 QSIKQYIESGT
-394 YNQKIFEDNVLNLQK
+394 YNQKIFEYNVLNLQK
-409 ELQAQIPDD
+409 ELQARIPDD

-443 LQRLDENKYPIAF
+443 LQRLDENKYPIVF
-456 YVKIITSIQ
+456 YGKIITSIQ

-478 RTKQLMLTN
+478 RTKQLMLAN

-504 ENKQTKAKVT
+504 ENQQTKEKVT

-528 EIVSRE
+528 ELVSRE
-534 NVGDILKSDN
+534 DVDDILKSDD

-595 DLYPEDTTRKSY
+595 DLYPEGTTRKSY
-607 SEDADTIKKIL
+607 SEDAYTIKKIQK
-618 TGLESIEEKDLI
+618 GLEAIEEKDLI
-630 KKACVSW
+630 KKACIIW
-637 LCKQLA
+637 LHNQLES
-643 TIIKFHEPSRKQE
+643 IIKFHEPSAEQE
-656 YD
+656 QE

>member
-1 MPRIPISR
+1 
-9 GGLKNMTEQQ
+9 MTEQQ

-201 YLELQYSLTLDDRI
+201 YLELQYSLTLDNRI
-215 IWPTPNT
+215 NWPSPNT
-222 SSSWAVRSSN
+222 SNFWAVRKSN
-232 STHISLDEMER
+232 SNLISLDEMER

-267 VTLKYEPNISLI
+267 VTLKYEPNIPLI
-279 ISEILKSSKYDSS
+279 ISEILKSSKYDPY

-304 SSEMQNRNHKNIR
+304 SLEMQNRNHKNLR

-383 QSIKQYIEAGT
+383 QSIKQYIESGT
-394 YNQKIFEDNVLNLQK
+394 YNQKIFEYNVLNLQK
-409 ELQAQIPDD
+409 ELQARIPDD

-443 LQRLDENKYPIAF
+443 LQRLDENKYPIVF
-456 YVKIITSIQ
+456 YGKIITSIQ

-478 RTKQLMLTN
+478 RTKQLMLAN

-504 ENKQTKAKVT
+504 ENQQTKEKVT

-528 EIVSRE
+528 ELVSRE
-534 NVGDILKSDN
+534 DVDDILKSDD

-595 DLYPEDTTRKSY
+595 DLYPEGTTRKSY
-607 SEDADTIKKIL
+607 SEDAYTIKKIQK
-618 TGLESIEEKDLI
+618 GLEAIEEKDLI
-630 KKACVSW
+630 KKACIIW
-637 LCKQLA
+637 LHNQLEA
-643 TIIKFHEPSRKQE
+643 IIKFHEPSAEQE
-656 YD
+656 QE

>member
-1 MPRIPISR
+1 
-9 GGLKNMTEQQ
+9 MTEQQ

-201 YLELQYSLTLDDRI
+201 YLELQYSLTLDNRI
-215 IWPTPNT
+215 NWPSPNT
-222 SSSWAVRSSN
+222 SNFWAVRKSN
-232 STHISLDEMER
+232 SNLISLDEMER

-267 VTLKYEPNISLI
+267 VTLKYEPNIPLI
-279 ISEILKSSKYDSS
+279 ISEILKSSKYDPY

-304 SSEMQNRNHKNIR
+304 SLEMQNRNHKNLR

-383 QSIKQYIEAGT
+383 QSIKQYIESGT
-394 YNQKIFEDNVLNLQK
+394 YNQKIFEYNVLNLQK
-409 ELQAQIPDD
+409 ELQARIPDD

-456 YVKIITSIQ
+456 YGKIITSIQ

-478 RTKQLMLTN
+478 RTKQLMLAN

-504 ENKQTKAKVT
+504 ENQQTKEKVT

-528 EIVSRE
+528 ELVSRE
-534 NVGDILKSDN
+534 DVGDILKSDD

-595 DLYPEDTTRKSY
+595 DLYPEGTTRKSY
-607 SEDADTIKKIL
+607 SEDAYTIKKIQK
-618 TGLESIEEKDLI
+618 GLEAIEEKDLI
-630 KKACVSW
+630 KKACIIW
-637 LCKQLA
+637 LHNQLEA
-643 TIIKFHEPSRKQE
+643 IIKFYEPSAEQE
-656 YD
+656 QE

>member
-1 MPRIPISR
+1 
-9 GGLKNMTEQQ
+9 MTEQQ

-201 YLELQYSLTLDDRI
+201 YLELQYSLTLDNRI
-215 IWPTPNT
+215 NWPSPNT
-222 SSSWAVRSSN
+222 SNFRAVRKSN
-232 STHISLDEMER
+232 SNLISLDEMEK

-267 VTLKYEPNISLI
+267 VTLKYEPNIPLI
-279 ISEILKSSKYDSS
+279 ISEILKSSKYDPY
-292 IKDMLEKKKEAF
+292 IKDMLEKKKETF
-304 SSEMQNRNHKNIR
+304 SLEMQNRNHKNLR

-383 QSIKQYIEAGT
+383 QSIKQYIESGT

-409 ELQAQIPDD
+409 ELQARISDD

-456 YVKIITSIQ
+456 YGKIITSIQ

-494 KLIDSDLWYI
+494 KLIDSNLWYI
-504 ENKQTKAKVT
+504 ENKPTKAKVT

-595 DLYPEDTTRKSY
+595 DVYPEDTTRKSY

-618 TGLESIEEKDLI
+618 TGLESTEEKDLI

-643 TIIKFHEPSRKQE
+643 TIIKFHEPSTEQG